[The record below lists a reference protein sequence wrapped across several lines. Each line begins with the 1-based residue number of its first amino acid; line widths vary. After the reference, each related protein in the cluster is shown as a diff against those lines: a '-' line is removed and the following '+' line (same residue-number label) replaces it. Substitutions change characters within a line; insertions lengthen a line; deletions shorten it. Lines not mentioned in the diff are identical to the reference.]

1 MRSTSQGLKNQYF
14 KNSVRIKTILSRG
27 LTGILST
34 LLVFTCSAVAQDKA
48 LNANYFYFF
57 DGKVIGGWGLT
68 LGDQGNWVMPVQSDS
83 AQSADKQIEI
93 TRADYQQSGDALHLK
108 WSRNKGKGQ
117 FAIYGAPVDLSHL
130 ENKAALTMEIKIIKK
145 PKTGVTIGMDCGYPC
160 RGELGIHKMLRD
172 MNTDEWILF
181 PIPINCFSTNGADLS
196 KVNSPIILAS
206 DGVFEIEIANIRL
219 ELLPEGAP
227 TCAA

>member
-1 MRSTSQGLKNQYF
+1 MLNNNQHSNNIVWLKFN
-14 KNSVRIKTILSRG
+14 ISRTLLG
-27 LTGILST
+27 ALACLLLST
-34 LLVFTCSAVAQDKA
+34 PSTMAQQKA

-57 DGKVIGGWGLT
+57 DGKVVGGWGLT

-83 AQSADKQIEI
+83 AQSVDKQIEI
-93 TRADYQQSGDALHLK
+93 RRADYQHSGDALHLK

-117 FAIYGAPVDLSHL
+117 FAIYGAPVDLSKL
-130 ENKAALTMEIKIIKK
+130 ENKAALTMEIRIIKK

-172 MNTDEWILF
+172 MNSDEWILF
-181 PIPINCFSTNGADLS
+181 PIPLNCFSTNGADLS
-196 KVNSPIILAS
+196 KINSPIILAS